1 MALIKCPECG
11 KEISDK
17 ATTCPSCGCPVR
29 QAPPPLVPGGQM
41 PPPMVPSAPKKK
53 GQSLLTFL
61 LVFVLIVGLLTVV
74 ATFSRK
80 DSAERSGSN
89 GSPDAPQESVPSGS
103 DEDPDLPLNVNDE
116 GILKDW
122 SVTVT
127 NVEIV
132 DKIQQGEYFSFNPAE
147 GHKYLRV
154 DCTVTNNGT
163 DAGRFLSTIAAAGH
177 ATAKILYQDTYEY
190 SSTNLLGCTE
200 ELHDTSFNPL
210 STKEGI
216 IAFEIP
222 DSVASSDEELILV
235 FKMGR
240 KEIRYKIR

>member
-29 QAPPPLVPGGQM
+29 QAPPPLVPGGQI
-41 PPPMVPSAPKKK
+41 PPPMVAPVPKKK
-53 GQSLLTFL
+53 GRAFLTFL
-61 LVFVLIVGLLTVV
+61 LVFVSIVGLLTVI

-80 DSAERSGSN
+80 DSAEGSGSSGN
-89 GSPDAPQESVPSGS
+89 PDSPQGSAHSSS
-103 DEDPDLPLNVNDE
+103 EDPDLPLSVNDE

-127 NVEIV
+127 EVEIV

-163 DAGRFLSTIAAAGH
+163 DAGRFLSTITAAGH
-177 ATAKILYQDTYEY
+177 ATAKVLYQDTYEY
-190 SSTNLLGCTE
+190 TSTNLLGCTE

-216 IAFEIP
+216 IVFEIP